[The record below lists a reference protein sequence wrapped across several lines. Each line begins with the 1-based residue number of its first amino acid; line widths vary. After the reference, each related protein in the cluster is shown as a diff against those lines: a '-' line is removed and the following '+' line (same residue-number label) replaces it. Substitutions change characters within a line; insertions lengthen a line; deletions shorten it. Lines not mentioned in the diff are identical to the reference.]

1 VPTSLGEEDRIVEA
15 RERELKLELD
25 AAAARDLRERRLK
38 RLGAEAG
45 GHQAL
50 AATYFDTKKLA
61 LKKRGLSLR
70 LREEDGRRI
79 QTLKGPNEGGGLF
92 DRLEWSI
99 EVSGDRPDLSGLPG
113 TPLRDLVSAERLQ
126 SRLRP
131 IFTTEIERTTWRVRS
146 ETAEI
151 EMALDEGTL
160 RAGDSTEPL
169 AELELE
175 LKAGSPADLFKL
187 ARALGPA
194 GAFRL
199 GVRTKAERGYALAAG
214 AAPVAVKAEPLTL
227 PPSMTA
233 ADAFRAIVGGCVRH
247 FRLNEPLVTEAR
259 SAEALHQARV
269 ALRRLRSALSLF
281 KDIVADE
288 EVDKLKAGLR
298 RIWQRLGEARDLDV
312 VLADLEGERDAAD
325 PGRAELIERLGR
337 DRDAAYDR
345 VVATLGEGRFRR
357 LVLDLVAW
365 SEAGPW
371 REEPQRQALREEPLE
386 TFAAEVLARRRRK
399 IRKRGRDLTGLDVD
413 AQHRVRIEA
422 KKLRYA
428 TEFFASLAATK
439 KARERHRVFLKSL
452 ESLQEHL
459 GRANDLAT
467 GERVAS
473 RLPEEERA
481 SLAGLPAVPDPARA
495 RNAALTAATAA
506 FGEFARAKRFW
517 RAV

>member
-1 VPTSLGEEDRIVEA
+1 VPASLGNEDRIVEA

-45 GHQAL
+45 GRQTL
-50 AATYFDTKKLA
+50 SATYFDTKKRA
-61 LKKRGLSLR
+61 LQKRGLSLR
-70 LREEDGRRI
+70 LRTEDGRRI

-99 EVSGDRPDLSGLPG
+99 EVSGDVPDLSGLAT
-113 TPLRDLVSAERLQ
+113 TPLHDLVSDERLQ
-126 SRLRP
+126 RRLRP
-131 IFTTEIERTTWRVRS
+131 VFTTEVERTTWRVRS

-151 EMALDEGTL
+151 ELALDEGTL
-160 RAGDSTEPL
+160 RAGDDTQTL

-175 LKAGSPADLFKL
+175 LKSGSPADLFKL

-194 GAFRL
+194 GAFRI

-214 AAPVAVKAEPLTL
+214 AAPAAFKAESLTL

-233 ADAFRAIVGGCVRH
+233 ADAFRAIVGRCVRH
-247 FRLNEPLVTEAR
+247 FRLNEPLVIEAR

-281 KDIVADE
+281 KDIIADE
-288 EVDKLKAGLR
+288 DVDKIKFGLR
-298 RIWQRLGEARDLDV
+298 RIWRRFGEARDLDV
-312 VLADLEGERDAAD
+312 VLADLEGERGEAD
-325 PGRAELIERLGR
+325 PGLAELIERLGR
-337 DRDAAYDR
+337 DRDAAYDQ

-357 LVLDLVAW
+357 LMLDLVAW
-365 SEAGPW
+365 SEAGSW
-371 REEPQRQALREEPLE
+371 REDPQRQAAREEPLE
-386 TFAAEVLARRRRK
+386 TFAAEVLAQRRRT
-399 IRKRGRDLTGLDVD
+399 IRKRGRDLAQLDVA
-413 AQHRVRIEA
+413 AQHRIRIEA

-428 TEFFASLAATK
+428 TEFFASLAGTK

-452 ESLQEHL
+452 EDLQEHL

-473 RLPEEERA
+473 RLPGEA
-481 SLAGLPAVPDPARA
+481 LAGLTAAPDPAQA
-495 RNAALTAATAA
+495 RDTALTAASAA
-506 FGEFARAKRFW
+506 FQDFARAKRFW
-517 RAV
+517 RTV

>member
-1 VPTSLGEEDRIVEA
+1 MEA

-45 GHQAL
+45 GRQAL
-50 AATYFDTKKLA
+50 SATYFDTKKRA
-61 LKKRGLSLR
+61 LQKRGLSLR
-70 LREEDGRRI
+70 LRTEGGRRI

-99 EVSGDRPDLSGLPG
+99 EVSGDVPDLSGLAA
-113 TPLRDLVSAERLQ
+113 TPLHDLVSDERLQ
-126 SRLRP
+126 GRLRP
-131 IFTTEIERTTWRVRS
+131 VFTTEVERTTWRVRS

-151 EMALDEGTL
+151 ELALDEGTL
-160 RAGDSTEPL
+160 RAGDDTQTL

-175 LKAGSPADLFKL
+175 LKTGSPADLFKL
-187 ARALGPA
+187 ARALGSA
-194 GAFRL
+194 GAFRI

-214 AAPVAVKAEPLTL
+214 AAPAAVKAEPLTL
-227 PPSMTA
+227 PPGMTA
-233 ADAFRAIVGGCVRH
+233 ADAFRAIVGRCVRH
-247 FRLNEPLVTEAR
+247 FRLNEPLVIEAR

-281 KDIVADE
+281 KDIVADDDA
-288 EVDKLKAGLR
+288 DKIKAGLR
-298 RIWQRLGEARDLDV
+298 RIWRRLGEARDLDV
-312 VLADLEGERDAAD
+312 VLEAERRTAEA
-325 PGRAELIERLGR
+325 GRAELIERLGR

-357 LVLDLVAW
+357 LMLDLVAW
-365 SEAGPW
+365 SEAGSW
-371 REEPQRQALREEPLE
+371 REDPQRQAAREEPLE

-399 IRKRGRDLTGLDVD
+399 IRKRGRDLARLDVA
-413 AQHRVRIEA
+413 AQHRIRIEA

-452 ESLQEHL
+452 EDLQEHL

-467 GERVAS
+467 GERVVS
-473 RLPEEERA
+473 RLPEVA
-481 SLAGLPAVPDPARA
+481 LAGLDAAPAPPDPARA
-495 RNAALTAATAA
+495 RDTALTAASAA
-506 FGEFARAKRFW
+506 FDDFARAKRFW